1 MSSRI
6 SRCQVTFEEP
16 VITDNSLCRVQVS
29 VEEISKILS
38 SLDVLKAVGPDK
50 LPTIV
55 LKECA
60 ESLAPSVTAVVNFG
74 LRTGLQL
81 TEGKKKNVPP
91 IHLCPGLHANAKI
104 AIFAKNR
111 KNRKLCKEED
121 KSPTRTRDFGENCD
135 FCDFSQKSLKSPPF
149 SGTCVLYH
157 FSVVPCLRF

>member
-6 SRCQVTFEEP
+6 SRCHSRCQVTFEEP
-16 VITDNSLCRVQVS
+16 VTTDNSLCCVQVS

-38 SLDVLKAVGPDK
+38 SLDVLKTIGPDK

-81 TEGKKKNVPP
+81 TEWSLLGP
-91 IHLCPGLHANAKI
+91 ILFLLFVNDMPRVVENAKL
-104 AIFAKNR
+104 AMFADDSKCF
-111 KNRKLCKEED
+111 KVIYQESDGVSSLC
-121 KSPTRTRDFGENCD
+121 
-135 FCDFSQKSLKSPPF
+135 
-149 SGTCVLYH
+149 H
-157 FSVVPCLRF
+157 VV

>member
-1 MSSRI
+1 MAALSDCFPSSSRLLI
-6 SRCQVTFEEP
+6 REYWNLVP
-16 VITDNSLCRVQVS
+16 NNSNNGV
-29 VEEISKILS
+29 
-38 SLDVLKAVGPDK
+38 
-50 LPTIV
+50 
-55 LKECA
+55 KE
-60 ESLAPSVTAVVNFG
+60 TN
-74 LRTGLQL
+74 
-81 TEGKKKNVPP
+81 

-111 KNRKLCKEED
+111 KNRKLFKEED

>member
-1 MSSRI
+1 MKRLK
-6 SRCQVTFEEP
+6 QVNH
-16 VITDNSLCRVQVS
+16 VIKN
-29 VEEISKILS
+29 
-38 SLDVLKAVGPDK
+38 
-50 LPTIV
+50 
-55 LKECA
+55 
-60 ESLAPSVTAVVNFG
+60 
-74 LRTGLQL
+74 
-81 TEGKKKNVPP
+81 KKKAIVSG
-91 IHLCPGLHANAKI
+91 ITSKLHLCPGLHANAKI

>member
-1 MSSRI
+1 MVGNKNTKNKQNSFNHLQMAFLLHV
-6 SRCQVTFEEP
+6 CP
-16 VITDNSLCRVQVS
+16 KDNNT
-29 VEEISKILS
+29 K
-38 SLDVLKAVGPDK
+38 K
-50 LPTIV
+50 L
-55 LKECA
+55 A
-60 ESLAPSVTAVVNFG
+60 VTATASLLSTQFHTLSKKTSAKTHDISNFFA
-74 LRTGLQL
+74 RKIKSSQPSFFSL
-81 TEGKKKNVPP
+81 T
-91 IHLCPGLHANAKI
+91 HLCPGLHANAKI